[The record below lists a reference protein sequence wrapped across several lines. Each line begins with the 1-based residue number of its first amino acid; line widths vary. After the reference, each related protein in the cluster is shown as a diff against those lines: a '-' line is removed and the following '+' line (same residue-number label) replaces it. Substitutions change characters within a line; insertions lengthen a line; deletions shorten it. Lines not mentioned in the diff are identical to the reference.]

1 MSLCLFPLFFFLSF
15 SSFFPYLF
23 SSFFPSFFPSVF
35 TSFLLFT
42 PFPSFFPS
50 LLIPFS
56 LLFPYFLIVLAKLP
70 ETPII
75 ILLTAYRFF
84 LYFILRLVSWI
95 VEKLLQQALIFT
107 ATLETL
113 TISQKLLWLV
123 QCILSTTVISKRF
136 IILLNPSYRVYFYTD
151 GKFVT
156 NIYWQNGN
164 LNSLQTYN
172 LKQNN
177 ASCIYVVEY

>member
-113 TISQKLLWLV
+113 TISQKLLWLA